1 MTVKAF
7 FAISAQAALF
17 LGFVATAM
25 AGGALEAGTLVSKG
39 AGASTPSGVSR
50 AERPVVVTSDSMEA
64 DRADNRVLFRG
75 NVVAEEDFTLCSD
88 EVLMAYGQDKDVE
101 EIIAAGNVRIVMADK
116 TSTSGRA
123 VYNRKARTI
132 VLTESPSLVQCG
144 NTMRGDNIIYYIDED
159 RAMVESNKE
168 KRVTAVILPD
178 KKCEEPGVRK
188 DASGDGPVKSEE
200 ARCSRPR

>member
-1 MTVKAF
+1 MGLVVAVR
-7 FAISAQAALF
+7 AGNALDPPEPPIDK
-17 LGFVATAM
+17 
-25 AGGALEAGTLVSKG
+25 GGINGGVVSKG
-39 AGASTPSGVSR
+39 AGAPTPSGVGR
-50 AERPVVVTSDSMEA
+50 AERPVTVTSDSMEA

-101 EIIAAGNVRIVMADK
+101 EITATGNVRIVMADK

-132 VLTESPSLVQCG
+132 VLTESPSLVQCD
-144 NTMRGDNIIYYIDED
+144 TTVRGDKVIFYVDED
-159 RAMVESNKE
+159 RAMVQSNKE
-168 KRVTAVILPD
+168 KRVMAVILPE

-188 DASGDGPVKSEE
+188 EASGDGPVKGEK

>member
-7 FAISAQAALF
+7 FAISAQAAFLF
-17 LGFVATAM
+17 GLVTA
-25 AGGALEAGTLVSKG
+25 AGAAGAFEAGTLVSKG
-39 AGASTPSGVSR
+39 AVASTPSGVSLS
-50 AERPVVVTSDSMEA
+50 ERPVIVTSDSMEA

-101 EIIAAGNVRIVMADK
+101 EITATGNVRIFMADK

-132 VLTESPSLVQCG
+132 VLTESPSLVQCD
-144 NTMRGDNIIYYIDED
+144 NTMMGDKIIFYVDED

-168 KRVTAVILPD
+168 KRVRAVILPD

-188 DASGDGPVKSEE
+188 EASGDGPVKGEK
-200 ARCSRPR
+200 AQCSRPR

>member
-7 FAISAQAALF
+7 FAISAQAAFIFGL
-17 LGFVATAM
+17 VAAAG
-25 AGGALEAGTLVSKG
+25 AGGALEAGSLVSKG
-39 AGASTPSGVSR
+39 AGASAPSGVRR

-75 NVVAEEDFTLCSD
+75 NVVAEEDFTLCGD

-101 EIIAAGNVRIVMADK
+101 EIIATGNVRIFMADK

-144 NTMRGDNIIYYIDED
+144 NTMKGDNIIYYIDED
-159 RAMVESNKE
+159 RAMVESGKE
-168 KRVTAVILPD
+168 KRVMAVILPD

-188 DASGDGPVKSEE
+188 DASGDGPVKGEE

>member
-1 MTVKAF
+1 MTIKAF

-17 LGFVATAM
+17 VCLVAAAG
-25 AGGALEAGTLVSKG
+25 AGGALEAGALVPK
-39 AGASTPSGVSR
+39 GASTPSGAGR

-64 DRADNRVLFRG
+64 DRADNKVLFRG

-88 EVLMAYGQDKDVE
+88 EVLMAYGQDKAVE

-159 RAMVESNKE
+159 RAMVESGKE
-168 KRVTAVILPD
+168 KRVMAVILPD
-178 KKCEEPGVRK
+178 KKCEEPGVGK
-188 DASGDGPVKSEE
+188 DASGYGPVKGEE

>member
-1 MTVKAF
+1 MTTKAF

-17 LGFVATAM
+17 FGLVAAVR
-25 AGGALEAGTLVSKG
+25 AGGALEAGTLVSK
-39 AGASTPSGVSR
+39 GASTPSGVSR

-101 EIIAAGNVRIVMADK
+101 EIIATGNVRIVMADK

-144 NTMRGDNIIYYIDED
+144 NTMKGDNIIYYIDED
-159 RAMVESNKE
+159 RAMVERGKE
-168 KRVTAVILPD
+168 KRVMAVILPD

-188 DASGDGPVKSEE
+188 DASGDGPVKVEE